1 MNAKFAFVNP
11 KERPRLR
18 DRAIRVFVV
27 CSWLALAVLSLVP
40 GHLRP
45 HTGMPGNA
53 EHLVAYALAG
63 AASRLGWR
71 KISSRYLLLAF
82 SIASAFFEIC
92 QIWIP
97 GRTAGI
103 DNWMAST
110 FGALIGIS
118 VGQFLID
125 KKLAARQ
132 ISDSPKP

>member
-1 MNAKFAFVNP
+1 MNVKFAFMNP
-11 KERPRLR
+11 KESPRLR
-18 DRAIRVFVV
+18 DRATKLFVV
-27 CSWLALAVLSLVP
+27 CSWLALTVLSLVP

-63 AASRLGWR
+63 AASRIGWQR
-71 KISSRYLLLAF
+71 IPSRNLLLAF

-103 DNWMAST
+103 DNWIAST

-118 VGQFLID
+118 VGQFLIGNRGSR
-125 KKLAARQ
+125 A
-132 ISDSPKP
+132 PT